1 MVNQDAKRYHY
12 LGNFFPIILR
22 KSKKIWDKKNLAGSC
37 GFLAQARDKEGIYM
51 SSIYIYIYMYYFVT
65 VYTLYAYYIGKVG
78 IHWLFSFLRTSS
90 LV

>member
-37 GFLAQARDKEGIYM
+37 GFLAQARDKEGIY
-51 SSIYIYIYMYYFVT
+51 V
-65 VYTLYAYYIGKVG
+65 
-78 IHWLFSFLRTSS
+78 
-90 LV
+90 

>member
-37 GFLAQARDKEGIYM
+37 GFLAQARDKEGIRYICLVF
-51 SSIYIYIYMYYFVT
+51 IYIYIYMYSFVT

-78 IHWLFSFLRTSS
+78 IH
-90 LV
+90 